1 MIRIL
6 LPLASA
12 ALLAQTPVTAPAQA
26 APAKAPTQVAPPQVH
41 PVMPPHAAKADPEPK
56 ETEVLASI
64 GKRTFTYGDFKAW
77 VKAAAGPRAAM
88 IFANAASR
96 TQVQRQYLDIQV
108 LALKAR
114 REGLQKS
121 AEFKEL
127 QATLEQQALVR
138 LLTDE
143 NRAGGDIAVLKAKA
157 EHPSDADLQA
167 YFEANADRYAT
178 PAKFSARHIL
188 VNLKP
193 AGGKVRTEEE
203 AKERLAKIQAE
214 LKSGKKLEDLAKEY
228 SDDPGSKD
236 RGGLYTD
243 ITYGRF
249 AKEFEEAV
257 QKQEIGQVGEPVKTQ
272 FGYHIIEVTSR
283 TPKAPAEFDKVK
295 ETVKSQCINERRTRM
310 MKDYVEQARKE
321 VGFHEGSAPA
331 APATAPAKA
340 KKTKK

>member
-1 MIRIL
+1 MIRVL
-6 LPLASA
+6 LPLASV

-26 APAKAPTQVAPPQVH
+26 APAKAPTQVAPPRVQ
-41 PVMPPHAAKADPEPK
+41 PLMPPHAAKVDPEPK
-56 ETEVLASI
+56 ETEVLATL
-64 GKRTFTYGDFKAW
+64 GKRTITYGDFKKW
-77 VKAAAGPRAAM
+77 IKAAAGPRAAM
-88 IFANAASR
+88 ILTNAASR
-96 TQVQRQYLDIQV
+96 AQAQRSYLDLQV
-108 LALKAR
+108 LAVKAR
-114 REGLQKS
+114 RENLQKT

-127 QATLEQQALVR
+127 QASMEQQALVR
-138 LLTDE
+138 ILTDE
-143 NRAGGDIAVLKAKA
+143 TRAGSDIAILKAKA
-157 EHPSDADLQA
+157 EKPSEADLQA
-167 YFEANADRYAT
+167 YFEANADRYAS

-193 AGGKVRTEEE
+193 AGGKARTEEE

-214 LKSGKKLEDLAKEY
+214 LKAGKKLEDLAKEY

-272 FGYHIIEVTSR
+272 FGFHIIEVTSR
-283 TPKAPAEFDKVK
+283 TPKTPAEFDKVK
-295 ETVKSQCINERRTRM
+295 ETVKSQCINERRARM
-310 MKDYVEQARKE
+310 LKDYVEQARQE
-321 VGFHEGSAPA
+321 VGFHEGPAPV
-331 APATAPAKA
+331 APTTPAKS